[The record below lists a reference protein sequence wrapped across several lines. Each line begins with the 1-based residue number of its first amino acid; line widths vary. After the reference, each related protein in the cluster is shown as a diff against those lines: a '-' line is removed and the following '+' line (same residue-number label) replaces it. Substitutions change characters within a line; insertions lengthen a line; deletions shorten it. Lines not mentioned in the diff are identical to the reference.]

1 MEFRWALAAC
11 IGVLLLGTLKGI
23 VVAII
28 VSMIGLASQ
37 SAYPRVYVIGRKRG
51 EDVLRPL
58 SLEHSDDETFE
69 GLLILRPE
77 GRLFFVTRRRWGSR
91 SSLWS
96 RSISRAC
103 WCWT

>member
-1 MEFRWALAAC
+1 MDAGRGGHRLLGRVIKPSESVPSAAC
-11 IGVLLLGTLKGI
+11 AGSNPPGPGRLIGVLLGTLKGI

-58 SLEHSDDETFE
+58 SPEHGDDETFE
-69 GLLILRPE
+69 G
-77 GRLFFVTRRRWGSR
+77 
-91 SSLWS
+91 
-96 RSISRAC
+96 C
-103 WCWT
+103 